1 MKHTP
6 VDHAHDYFLSTLS
19 NKKRFDIILAL
30 RDAPKNVTQLTEDLG
45 VHQTTVSHSL
55 RRLLDCGFVFVKR
68 NGKERV
74 YDLNKKT
81 IKPLLNLMNTHVE
94 EYCKKRCCK

>member
-1 MKHTP
+1 MKHTI

-19 NKKRFDIILAL
+19 NKKRLAIIMAL
-30 RDAPKNVTQLTEDLG
+30 RDSAKNVTQLTEEVG
-45 VHQTTVSHSL
+45 VHQTTISHSL

-74 YDLNKKT
+74 YGLNKKT
-81 IKPLLNLMNTHVE
+81 IKPLLTLMNSHVE
-94 EYCKKRCCK
+94 RYCRKRCCG

>member
-6 VDHAHDYFLSTLS
+6 IDHAHSFFLSTLS
-19 NKKRFDIILAL
+19 NKTRLAIILEL
-30 RDAPKNVTQLTEDLG
+30 NGGSKNVTQLTEGLG
-45 VHQTTVSHSL
+45 VHQTTISHSL

-81 IKPLLNLMNTHVE
+81 IKPLLGLMNSHVE
-94 EYCKKRCCK
+94 QYCRKGCCK